1 MNKRTPLA
9 MLAGLVTSALLVAGI
24 GSVASAADDTVTIG
38 FSLEPV
44 SLDISGTAGQAI
56 PQVLLNNVYEGLI
69 RMEDSGKIAPA
80 LASSFVQSKDGLSW
94 TFTLRKAN
102 FHDGTPVTTR
112 DVLWS
117 YNRLLDKSSNS
128 VLDAQKQEFSS
139 VQSVTARGANQIV
152 ISLSRRDN
160 NLPFALTQRG
170 GVVLKANSTNLAT
183 VANGTGPYK
192 VKTWNRGNSITLTR
206 NDAYWGPKARTKNV
220 VFRYI
225 PDATASSNAM
235 LSGQLD
241 VLTTVAEPRLVDAFK
256 KNKNLR
262 VNVGSTNCEVVL
274 SMNNGRAPFN
284 DVRVRQA
291 VRHAIDKKALI
302 KTASGGYGYEIGS
315 FVPPTDPWY
324 EDLTG
329 LFPYDLKK
337 SRDLL
342 RKAGYPNGFNVTY
355 DVPPIFY
362 AVDSQEFIAAS
373 LKKVGINV
381 TIRPVSW
388 PEWLDR
394 VLGRADYDMSI
405 VCHVE
410 RNDMG
415 VYALPN
421 FYFRYD
427 SAEYQSL
434 FKRSGEAKSVTQQ
447 VQLLKRAAR
456 VLAQD
461 SPSDWLWVIANTQVA
476 KKNVSG
482 FPVNS
487 TGDAYSVANIVKG

>member
-128 VLDAQKQEFSS
+128 VLDAQKQEFSA

-342 RKAGYPNGFNVTY
+342 RKAGFPNGFNVTY

-415 VYALPN
+415 IYALPN

-427 SAEYQSL
+427 SAEYQLL